1 MTRRLANFVV
11 LIALGTF
18 PMASKGAGRFSQL
31 VFNFPDKRTITVS
44 DNPSEPSVEIHFDK
58 TSVDELSS
66 INFYDEALVH
76 RALISDLGPA
86 GSKLK
91 LVLKNFRTKANVST
105 FTEPFRVSIDL
116 FEDTF
121 KLERDPRTSLP
132 VATGNDLIQGGSA
145 AASGSLNTQL
155 PSTLST
161 PVANNEP
168 VEAGAGKSLKLV
180 DSLKRGNDSTTIQLD
195 GVQEGR
201 GPEWSKFP
209 IYIYPIQSALYHA
222 RSGSQGKKELSSGE
236 SLAEYGLKLYNFGHE
251 LKALEAYKSVM
262 RKEPQVFDT
271 DPLHLWAVAEIYLG
285 KGELNLAR
293 SYQQALREKH
303 PDSPLATLSL
313 IRDVD
318 IEALKLS
325 TSLKTAELPGLV
337 KKLSEINDRG
347 NNEVKAQIA
356 IRKIFWG
363 QKKTSVLS
371 IDEIPAIDKN
381 LQAELSSWWP
391 TLENPKTGYIS
402 ASIIVNQ
409 IRLSDWDKN
418 NSEFLGA
425 YLEKYK
431 DSSSAT
437 WVADFKKAFEVKIA
451 DYLQKTMVNG
461 DYLKLIES
469 FEAMPKSINSITEA
483 PATSWAVAE
492 AYRNLGKPKEALPF
506 YAKASKA
513 TQPMSQFKATF
524 WTAVLHAELASE
536 DKGTQSSQDKIE
548 KSVRESDGKL
558 FEVWKRLRDDEKSQI
573 AVAYKTQIDAAVSRK
588 LKTPSLAKISLEL
601 WTKALNTKADL
612 SSAPEEWTKVWRP
625 AASTVIFLK
634 QLADDFEFL
643 GLPDKKQ
650 ATNEL
655 ITRLKPDL
663 LKDDPNAKNIWL
675 NQLVDLAEE
684 HRKANRYLDAGR
696 LFADA
701 ARNSEQ
707 WDKKAEA
714 LYKGGL
720 LLYRA
725 GQKDEA
731 VKALTQAAEDTNNF
745 FYANL
750 AKERLNQLE
759 K

>member
-11 LIALGTF
+11 LMVLGIM
-18 PMASKGAGRFSQL
+18 PMTSQGAGRFSQL
-31 VFNFPDKRTITVS
+31 VFNLPDKRTITVS
-44 DNPSEPSVEIHFDK
+44 DNPSEPSIEIHFDK

-76 RALISDLGPA
+76 RALITDLGPA

-91 LVLKNFRTKANVST
+91 LVLKNFKTKANVST

-132 VATGNDLIQGGSA
+132 VATGNEQIQG
-145 AASGSLNTQL
+145 SGPVSSSLNGQL
-155 PSTLST
+155 ESSLST
-161 PVANNEP
+161 PMVRSEP
-168 VEAGAGKSLKLV
+168 LEAGKPLKLV
-180 DSLKRGNDSTTIQLD
+180 DSLKRSAGSTALQLD

-201 GPEWSKFP
+201 GPEWAKFP

-222 RSGSQGKKELSSGE
+222 RSGAQGKKELSSGE
-236 SLAEYGLKLYNFGHE
+236 TLAEYGLKLYNFGHE

-313 IRDVD
+313 VRDLD

-363 QKKTSVLS
+363 QKKTSALS
-371 IDEIPAIDKN
+371 IDEIPPIDKN

-391 TLENPKTGYIS
+391 TLENPKTGYIA

-431 DSSSAT
+431 DSPSAT

-451 DYLQKTMVNG
+451 DFLQKTMAKG

-469 FEAMPKSINSITEA
+469 FEAMPKSISSITEA
-483 PATSWAVAE
+483 PATSWVVAE

-524 WTAVLHAELASE
+524 WTAVLNAELSSE
-536 DKGTQSSQDKIE
+536 DKGAQSSKEKIE

-558 FEVWKRLRDDEKSQI
+558 LEVWKRLREDEKSQI
-573 AVAYKTQIDAAVSRK
+573 AVAYKTQIDSAVSRK
-588 LKTPSLAKISLEL
+588 LKTPSLAKISLEF

-612 SSAPEEWTKVWRP
+612 ASSPEEWTKVWRP

-643 GLPDKKQ
+643 GLPDQKQ

-675 NQLVDLAEE
+675 NQLIDLAEE
-684 HRKANRYLDAGR
+684 HRKSNRYLDAGR

>member
-1 MTRRLANFVV
+1 M
-11 LIALGTF
+11 ALGLS
-18 PMASKGAGRFSQL
+18 PLSLKGAGRFSQL
-31 VFNFPDKRTITVS
+31 VFNFPDKRTISVS
-44 DNPSEPSVEIHFDK
+44 ENPSEPSIEILFDK
-58 TSVDELSS
+58 TTVDELSS

-76 RALISDLGPA
+76 RALLTDLGPA

-91 LVLKNFRTKANVST
+91 LVLKNFKTKANVST
-105 FTEPFRVSIDL
+105 FKEPFRVAIDL
-116 FEDTF
+116 FEDNF

-132 VATGNDLIQGGSA
+132 VATGGEIDQAGGQVST
-145 AASGSLNTQL
+145 SLNSQL
-155 PSTLST
+155 ESTLSNPLSSKDQPLET
-161 PVANNEP
+161 RGDGP
-168 VEAGAGKSLKLV
+168 LRLV
-180 DSLKRGNDSTTIQLD
+180 DSLKRSGSSTPLNLD

-201 GPEWSKFP
+201 GAEWAKFP
-209 IYIYPIQSALYHA
+209 LYIYPIPSALYRA
-222 RSGSQGKKELSSGE
+222 RSGNPGKKELSNGE
-236 SLAEYGLKLYNFGHE
+236 SLAEQGLKLYNFGHE

-262 RKEPQVFDT
+262 RQEPQVFDT

-285 KGELNLAR
+285 KGELTLAR

-313 IRDVD
+313 IRDLDV
-318 IEALKLS
+318 EALKLS
-325 TSLKTAELPGLV
+325 TSLKTAQLPGLV
-337 KKLSEINDRG
+337 KKLGEINDRG

-356 IRKIFWG
+356 IRKIFWS
-363 QKKTSVLS
+363 QKKSSASS
-371 IDEIPAIDKN
+371 IDEIPAIDKS
-381 LQAELSSWWP
+381 LQSELASWWP
-391 TLENPKTGYIS
+391 TLENPKTAYIA
-402 ASIIVNQ
+402 ASIIANQ
-409 IRLSDWDKN
+409 IRLSDWDKTH
-418 NSEFLGA
+418 SEFLGA

-431 DSSSAT
+431 DSPSAP
-437 WVADFKKAFEVKIA
+437 WVADFKKAFEAKIA
-451 DYLQKTMVNG
+451 DYLQKTMMKG

-492 AYRNLGKPKEALPF
+492 AYRNLGKPKEALP
-506 YAKASKA
+506 YYGKASKA
-513 TQPMSQFKATF
+513 TQQLSRFKANF
-524 WTAVLHAELASE
+524 WTAVLNAELASE
-536 DKGTQSSQDKIE
+536 GKGTQTSQEKME
-548 KSVRESDGKL
+548 KSSRDSDNKL
-558 FEVWKRLRDDEKSQI
+558 FDLWKGLRDDEKSQI
-573 AVAYKTQIDAAVSRK
+573 AVAFKTQMDSAVSRK
-588 LKTPSLAKISLEL
+588 LRTPSIAKICLEL
-601 WTKALNTKADL
+601 WGRALNTKADL
-612 SSAPEEWTKVWRP
+612 SSAPEEWTKIWRP
-625 AASTVIFLK
+625 TASTVTFLK
-634 QLADDFEFL
+634 KLADDFDFL
-643 GLPDKKQ
+643 GLPDQKQ
-650 ATNEL
+650 AASEL

-675 NQLVDLAEE
+675 NQLIDLAEE

>member
-1 MTRRLANFVV
+1 M
-11 LIALGTF
+11 ALGNI
-18 PMASKGAGRFSQL
+18 PMISNGAGRFSQL
-31 VFNFPDKRTITVS
+31 VFTFPDKRAITVS
-44 DNPSEPSVEIHFDK
+44 DNPSEPSIEIHFDK

-66 INFYDEALVH
+66 INFYDEVLVH
-76 RALISDLGPA
+76 RAFITDLGPS

-91 LVLKNFRTKANVST
+91 LVLKNTRTKANVAT
-105 FTEPFRVSIDL
+105 FMEPFRVAIDL

-121 KLERDPRTSLP
+121 TLERDPRTSLP
-132 VATGNDLIQGGSA
+132 VATGSEAEQVGSSG
-145 AASGSLNTQL
+145 SGSLTSQL
-155 PSTLST
+155 ESSVSSPMASSPNMNPTPSMNSKDS
-161 PVANNEP
+161 
-168 VEAGAGKSLKLV
+168 GRSMKLL
-180 DSLKRGNDSTTIQLD
+180 DPLKREASSAAIDLD
-195 GVQEGR
+195 RVQDGR
-201 GPEWSKFP
+201 GPEWAKFP

-222 RSGSQGKKELSSGE
+222 RSGSQGKKEMSSGE

-285 KGELNLAR
+285 KGELSLAR

-313 IRDVD
+313 IRDLD
-318 IEALKLS
+318 MEALKLS

-347 NNEVKAQIA
+347 NNEVKGQIA
-356 IRKIFWG
+356 IRKLFWG
-363 QKKTSVLS
+363 QKKNSVS
-371 IDEIPAIDKN
+371 RIEDIPVIDKT
-381 LQAELSSWWP
+381 LQAELASWWP
-391 TLENPKTGYIS
+391 TMENPKTAYIA

-409 IRLSDWDKN
+409 IRLSEWDKN

-431 DSSSAT
+431 DSPGAN
-437 WVADFKKAFEVKIA
+437 WVSDFKKSFETKLA
-451 DYLQKTMVNG
+451 DYLQKTMMNG
-461 DYLKLIES
+461 DYIKLIES
-469 FEAMPKSINSITEA
+469 FEAMPKSLAVITDA
-483 PATSWAVAE
+483 PATAWAVAE
-492 AYRNLGKPKEALPF
+492 AYRNLGKPKEALTF
-506 YAKASKA
+506 YAKAAKA
-513 TQPMSQFKATF
+513 TPPLSQFKAIF
-524 WTAVLHAELASE
+524 WTAILQAELNTDPA
-536 DKGTQSSQDKIE
+536 GNQSSREKIE
-548 KSVRESDGKL
+548 RSAQEADSKL
-558 FEVWKRLRDDEKSQI
+558 FDVWKRLRDDEKSQI
-573 AVAYKTQIDAAVSRK
+573 AVAYKTQIDSAVSRK

-601 WTKALNTKADL
+601 WTKALSTKADL
-612 SSAPEEWTKVWRP
+612 SSAPEEWTKTWRP
-625 AASTVIFLK
+625 TASTVVFLK

-643 GLPDKKQ
+643 GLPAQKQ
-650 ATNEL
+650 ATSEL

-663 LKDDPNAKNIWL
+663 LGDDPNAKNIWL
-675 NQLVDLAEE
+675 NQLIDLAEE

-701 ARNSEQ
+701 ARNSDQ
-707 WDKKAEA
+707 WDRKAEA

-725 GQKDEA
+725 GQKEEA